1 MTRLMS
7 WCGWLMPIGFAGGEI
22 PLLKNHSIVGVFTD
36 AWAKKVPAR
45 KRCNRREVD
54 AARRGRPVASACER
68 RAAARTS
75 RRRDERSGEP
85 NRARPSRLA
94 LQQQT
99 VSLPLET
106 HGLGQLLT
114 VAPRSEDAPES
125 RPCRFMV

>member
-1 MTRLMS
+1 VGDSVFAEMTRLMS

-36 AWAKKVPAR
+36 AWAEKVPAR
-45 KRCNRREVD
+45 KRCHRREVD

-99 VSLPLET
+99 GTSW
-106 HGLGQLLT
+106 
-114 VAPRSEDAPES
+114 RSRLAASDTRSKTQPVDPDA
-125 RPCRFMV
+125 